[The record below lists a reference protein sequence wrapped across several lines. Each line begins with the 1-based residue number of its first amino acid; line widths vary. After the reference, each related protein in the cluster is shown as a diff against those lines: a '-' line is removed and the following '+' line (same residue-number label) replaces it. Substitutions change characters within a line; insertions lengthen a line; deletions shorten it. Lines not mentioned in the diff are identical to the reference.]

1 MSQVQ
6 TQPTETTPTENKPQ
20 EKKLLD
26 PESCVINISMRKNVR
41 SYVFISKLVLKK
53 FGNLELNSLGRASQY
68 VIRIAENLQRN
79 NFASIDKIESKIM
92 DLDDKN
98 SESGTKSMISFS
110 VKMTK
115 TDKFDE
121 LTKDL
126 K

>member
-1 MSQVQ
+1 MSQPQ
-6 TQPTETTPTENKPQ
+6 PTQPA

-26 PESCVINISMRKNVR
+26 PESCIINISMRKNVR

-79 NFASIDKIESKIM
+79 NFATIDKIESKIM

-98 SESGTKSMISFS
+98 SESGTKSMIAFT

-115 TDKFDE
+115 SSQFDG